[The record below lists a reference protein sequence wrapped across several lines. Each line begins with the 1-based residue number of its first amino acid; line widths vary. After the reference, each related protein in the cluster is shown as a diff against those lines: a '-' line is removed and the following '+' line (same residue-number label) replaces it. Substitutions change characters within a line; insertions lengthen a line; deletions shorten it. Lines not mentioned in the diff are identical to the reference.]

1 MIAPE
6 RRHGGTG
13 SIEGESAS
21 CKACYPLLVP
31 YKHSGST
38 EIITPRRF
46 RFGVTSNGVRLRRR
60 FAHLRRRR
68 SRIALASCSQSL
80 VALSVAILA
89 MWKQKTLFSRAPWQW
104 QVSPPMPRS
113 PRAPRNC
120 IPARRR
126 TPPRPPNLPK
136 RPRPGPQRLPPTS
149 TPPSTLPAR
158 AIGEKAAAAG
168 DGAGRGGAGR
178 SGGGGNGGRGRPRGG
193 RRTGGGGPRHP
204 ESQSEEE
211 ETFGAQLMIHGT
223 RSESKH

>member
-1 MIAPE
+1 M
-6 RRHGGTG
+6 
-13 SIEGESAS
+13 SSS
-21 CKACYPLLVP
+21 
-31 YKHSGST
+31 SF
-38 EIITPRRF
+38 F
-46 RFGVTSNGVRLRRR
+46 R
-60 FAHLRRRR
+60 
-68 SRIALASCSQSL
+68 I
-80 VALSVAILA
+80 
-89 MWKQKTLFSRAPWQW
+89 PWARGQW
-104 QVSPPMPRS
+104 QVSPPRPRS
-113 PRAPRNC
+113 RTPRPRAPRDC
-120 IPARRR
+120 IPAHRR

-211 ETFGAQLMIHGT
+211 ETFGAQLMMVLGARAFCPCELCAIAPAANGCFGT
-223 RSESKH
+223 GGCVSGREGPVNCEL